1 MLNKKVE
8 EIMVAQIEKE
18 MYSANLYLAMASWA
32 DRNGFSGVTQWMLA
46 QSQEEVDHT
55 VKFVNYINS
64 RGGKALVSSIAAPP
78 ADFDNI
84 KDLFEKTLAHEE
96 YVSSTI
102 NNIVKVAQEEGDYT
116 TLQWMQWF
124 VTEQI
129 EEEESINNIL
139 DKLKLLGNSGNYYH
153 FDNDILGMRGGGAA
167 AE

>member
-8 EIMVAQIEKE
+8 EIMVAQIAKE

-64 RGGKALVSSIAAPP
+64 RGGTATISAVDAPP
-78 ADFDNI
+78 VEFENI
-84 KDLFEKTLAHEE
+84 KDLFEKTLEHEQ

-102 NNIVKVAQEEGDYT
+102 NEIVRVAQEENDYT
-116 TLQWMQWF
+116 TAQWMQWF
-124 VTEQI
+124 VNEQI
-129 EEEESINNIL
+129 EEEESVNSIL
-139 DKLKLLGNSGNYYH
+139 DKIKLLGNSGNYYH
-153 FDNDILGMRGGGAA
+153 FDNDVMGMRGVTAA
-167 AE
+167 N